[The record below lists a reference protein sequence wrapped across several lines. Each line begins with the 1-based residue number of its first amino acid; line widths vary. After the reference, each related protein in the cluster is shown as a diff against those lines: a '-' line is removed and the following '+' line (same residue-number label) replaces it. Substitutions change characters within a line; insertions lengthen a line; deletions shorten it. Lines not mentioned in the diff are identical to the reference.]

1 MEDKMQH
8 DSVGAESK
16 EDWEARREMEALF
29 AQEEGLS
36 KKISSREIV
45 WANVISATPEGVWVD
60 IGEKREGFIPAS
72 DFTFSAPKK
81 NLKSPD
87 LSKKQHKGPKDSA
100 ASLAIEMP
108 KSGEK
113 IAVLYAGKRS
123 DGTTLLSHRKA
134 KMELSWEGVAKS
146 FREHSRVSGK
156 VVSGIKGGFLVD
168 ISGVTAFLP
177 TSLADFRP
185 VFNAETLLNKTIE
198 CYIIDLNESD
208 KRVVV
213 SRKAI
218 LEEQAAQRRA
228 KIFSEIEAGQVR
240 FGRISKTAVEGLT
253 IDIGGFKGLIRPE
266 DIAWGETSTPLYKR
280 GDKLRVKVVSKILP
294 ETDPNKPEGAVYFGI
309 KQLLPNPA
317 ELLRKK
323 YPTGAIV
330 IGTVISIDSS
340 GAAFK
345 VISSQVKGDRQKPV
359 AEKVKKGSPVVAFC
373 PASQMD
379 EEAPKVGDEVGAL
392 VSGVDAKTF
401 RLLVSIKRYNEKQE
415 RARVAQYLKAPSPL
429 TLGDILSTEE

>member
-1 MEDKMQH
+1 MQH

-16 EDWEARREMEALF
+16 EDWETRREMEALF

-45 WANVISATPEGVWVD
+45 WANVISSTPEGVWVD
-60 IGEKREGFIPAS
+60 IGEKREGFIPSS
-72 DFTFSAPKK
+72 DFTFSTSKK
-81 NLKSPD
+81 TLKNPD
-87 LSKKQHKGPKDSA
+87 SSKKQPKEAKASA
-100 ASLAIEMP
+100 ASSTLEMP
-108 KSGEK
+108 KPGEK

-134 KMELSWEGVAKS
+134 KMELSWEGVSKS

-177 TSLADFRP
+177 ASLADFRP
-185 VFNAETLLNKTIE
+185 VFNTEGLLNKTIE
-198 CYIIDLNESD
+198 CYIIDLNEAD
-208 KRVVV
+208 KRAVV

-218 LEEQAAQRRA
+218 LEEQAAQRRT

-240 FGRISKTAVEGLT
+240 FGRISKASIEGLT

-294 ETDPNKPEGAVYFGI
+294 GTDPNKPEGAVYFGI

-323 YPTGAIV
+323 YPAGSIV
-330 IGTVISIDSS
+330 TGTVISIDSS
-340 GAAFK
+340 GVAFK
-345 VISSQVKGDRQKPV
+345 VISSQVKGDRQKPIS
-359 AEKVKKGSPVVAFC
+359 EKNKKGTLILAFC

-379 EEAPKVGDEVGAL
+379 EETLKVGDEVGAL

-401 RLLVSIKRYNEKQE
+401 RLFVSIKRYNEKQE
-415 RARVAQYLKAPSPL
+415 RVRVAQYLKAPSPL
-429 TLGDILSTEE
+429 TLGDILSSEE